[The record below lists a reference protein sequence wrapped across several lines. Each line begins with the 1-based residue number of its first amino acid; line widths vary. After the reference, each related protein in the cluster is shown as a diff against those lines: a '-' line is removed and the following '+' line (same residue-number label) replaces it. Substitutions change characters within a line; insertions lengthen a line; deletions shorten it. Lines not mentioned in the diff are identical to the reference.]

1 MDMMVQPELVGRTEG
16 LTGPR
21 RLQASSLEKSYRG
34 RPAVQQVSIEVTQ
47 GQVVGLLG
55 PNGAGKTTTFYMIA
69 GVLRPDRGQIILD
82 GRDIPRLPMYRRA
95 QAGLGYLAQERSIF
109 RKMTVEENLLAVM
122 ELMPLSKQE
131 RHERLERLLQE
142 LGIQHVRKSMGY
154 ALSGGESRRAEIARA
169 LVLDP
174 AIILLDE
181 PFAGVDP
188 IAVADIQFIIRQLA
202 ERNIGSLIPDHNVRE
217 TFGIIDYGYIMNE
230 GALLVEG
237 SPQILAADPQARRV
251 YLGESFSM

>member
-69 GVLRPDRGQIILD
+69 GVLRPDRGQIVLD
-82 GRDIPRLPMYRRA
+82 DHDITRLPMHRRA

-122 ELMPLSKQE
+122 ELTPLSKQE
-131 RHERLERLLQE
+131 RQDRLEQLLQE

-188 IAVADIQFIIRQLA
+188 IAVADIQSIIRQLA
-202 ERNIGSLIPDHNVRE
+202 ERNIGILITDHNVRE

-237 SPQILAADPQARRV
+237 SPQVLAADPQARRV

>member
-1 MDMMVQPELVGRTEG
+1 MDMMVQPERVEQSEG
-16 LTGPR
+16 QTASR
-21 RLQASSLEKSYRG
+21 RLQARSLEKSYRG
-34 RPAVQQVSIEVTQ
+34 RHAVQQVSIEITQ

-82 GRDIPRLPMYRRA
+82 GRDITRLPMHRRA

-188 IAVADIQFIIRQLA
+188 IAVADIQSIIRQLA
-202 ERNIGSLIPDHNVRE
+202 ERNIGILITDHNVRE

>member
-1 MDMMVQPELVGRTEG
+1 MDMMVQPERVEQSEG
-16 LTGPR
+16 QTASR
-21 RLQASSLEKSYRG
+21 RLQARSLEKSYRG
-34 RPAVQQVSIEVTQ
+34 RHAVQQVSIEVTQ

-82 GRDIPRLPMYRRA
+82 GRDITRLPMHRRA

-188 IAVADIQFIIRQLA
+188 IAVADIQSIIRQLA
-202 ERNIGSLIPDHNVRE
+202 ERNIGILITDHNVRE

>member
-1 MDMMVQPELVGRTEG
+1 MDMMVQPERVEQFEG
-16 LTGPR
+16 QTASR
-21 RLQASSLEKSYRG
+21 RLQARSLEKSYRG
-34 RPAVQQVSIEVTQ
+34 RHAVQQVSIEITQ

-82 GRDIPRLPMYRRA
+82 GRDITRLPLHRRA
-95 QAGLGYLAQERSIF
+95 QAGLGYLAQERAIF

-188 IAVADIQFIIRQLA
+188 IAVSDIQSIIHQLA
-202 ERNIGSLIPDHNVRE
+202 ERNIGILITDHNVRE

-230 GALLVEG
+230 GKLLVEG
-237 SPQILAADPQARRV
+237 SPQILATNPQVRRV

>member
-1 MDMMVQPELVGRTEG
+1 MDMMVQPERVEQSEG
-16 LTGPR
+16 QTASR
-21 RLQASSLEKSYRG
+21 RLQARSLEKSYRG
-34 RPAVQQVSIEVTQ
+34 RHAVQQVSIEITQ

-82 GRDIPRLPMYRRA
+82 GRDITRLPMHRRA

-169 LVLDP
+169 LVLNP

-188 IAVADIQFIIRQLA
+188 IAVADIQSIIRQLA
-202 ERNIGSLIPDHNVRE
+202 ERNIGILITDHNVRE

>member
-1 MDMMVQPELVGRTEG
+1 MMVQPERVEQSEG
-16 LTGPR
+16 QTASR
-21 RLQASSLEKSYRG
+21 RLQARSLEKSYRG
-34 RPAVQQVSIEVTQ
+34 RHAVQQVSIEITQ

-82 GRDIPRLPMYRRA
+82 GRDITRLPMHRRA

-188 IAVADIQFIIRQLA
+188 IAVADIQSIIRQLA
-202 ERNIGSLIPDHNVRE
+202 ERNIGILITDHNVRE

>member
-1 MDMMVQPELVGRTEG
+1 MVQPERVEQSEG
-16 LTGPR
+16 QTASR
-21 RLQASSLEKSYRG
+21 RLQARSLEKSYRG
-34 RPAVQQVSIEVTQ
+34 RHAVQQVSIEITQ

-82 GRDIPRLPMYRRA
+82 GRDITRLPMHRRA

-122 ELMPLSKQE
+122 ELLPLSKQE

-188 IAVADIQFIIRQLA
+188 IAVADIQSIIRQLA
-202 ERNIGSLIPDHNVRE
+202 ERNIGILITDHNVRE

>member
-55 PNGAGKTTTFYMIA
+55 PNGAGKTPTFYMLA
-69 GVLRPDRGQIILD
+69 GVLRPDRGQIVLD
-82 GRDIPRLPMYRRA
+82 DHAITRLPMHRRA

-122 ELMPLSKQE
+122 ELTPLSKQE
-131 RHERLERLLQE
+131 RQDRLEQLLQE

-188 IAVADIQFIIRQLA
+188 IAVSDIQSIIHQLA
-202 ERNIGSLIPDHNVRE
+202 ERDIGVLITDHNVRE

-230 GALLVEG
+230 GKLLVEG
-237 SPQILAADPQARRV
+237 SPQILATNPQVRRV

>member
-1 MDMMVQPELVGRTEG
+1 MDMMVQPERVEQSEG
-16 LTGPR
+16 QTASR
-21 RLQASSLEKSYRG
+21 RLQARSLEKSYRG
-34 RPAVQQVSIEVTQ
+34 RHAVQQVSIEITQ

-82 GRDIPRLPMYRRA
+82 GRDITRLPMHRRA

-122 ELMPLSKQE
+122 ELTPLSKQE
-131 RHERLERLLQE
+131 RQDRLEQLLQE

-188 IAVADIQFIIRQLA
+188 IAVADIQSIIRQLA
-202 ERNIGSLIPDHNVRE
+202 ERNIGILITDHNVRE

>member
-1 MDMMVQPELVGRTEG
+1 MAMMVQPERVEQSEG
-16 LTGPR
+16 QTASR
-21 RLQASSLEKSYRG
+21 RLQARSLEKSYRG
-34 RPAVQQVSIEVTQ
+34 RHAVQQVSIEITQ

-82 GRDIPRLPMYRRA
+82 GHDITRLPMHRRA

-188 IAVADIQFIIRQLA
+188 IAVADIQSIIRQLA
-202 ERNIGSLIPDHNVRE
+202 ERNIGILITDHNVRE